1 MARRNV
7 PVTRLRLCAHSKM
20 VTYWL
25 KNHLLTPR
33 KGRRKL
39 RNPVQ
44 IPSSVLSWTSRTPS
58 PSASRAHSR
67 WPGVWQTVG
76 WVRPVAG
83 SWSYAR
89 HASVLTVASGRVC
102 ASTKGCKAAR
112 SLWSHTCK
120 RIWPLSRPTTP
131 AIGTRSVSQL
141 PCPRVLFARRRGGSA
156 GSACLRPFSPAFWYS
171 SSASVTSS
179 GSGPEGGKVL
189 RQHRLDV
196 VAPRQQMAAI
206 NPHLR
211 SHVLGRHALR
221 DATQDLDDGR
231 TGVTALR
238 PDGPREEVE
247 DGATGPTA
255 VVQDGGTMPVMGGLI
270 GGQAMSVRTA
280 QPVRMQDVQQEVV
293 AGVLIQQIVERKLQH
308 RGFLP
313 HALVLYYRPADWM
326 PSPPAPQSRHEP
338 RLFVLSLWP
347 TEVTC

>member
-1 MARRNV
+1 MARRNAV
-7 PVTRLRLCAHSKM
+7 VTRLRLCAHSKM
-20 VTYWL
+20 ATYWL

-44 IPSSVLSWTSRTPS
+44 IPSSVLSWTSRIPS

-67 WPGVWQTVG
+67 RPGVWQTVG
-76 WVRPVAG
+76 WERPVAG
-83 SWSYAR
+83 RWSYAC
-89 HASVLTVASGRVC
+89 HSSVLTVAPGCVC
-102 ASTKGCKAAR
+102 AATNGCRVAR
-112 SLWSHTCK
+112 SLWWHTRR
-120 RIWPLSRPTTP
+120 RICPLARPTTP
-131 AIGTRSVSQL
+131 AIGTRSVSHE
-141 PCPRVLFARRRGGSA
+141 PCPRVLFPRRRGGSA
-156 GSACLRPFSPAFWYS
+156 GSGCLRPFSPAFWYS
-171 SSASVTSS
+171 SSAAVTSS

-196 VAPRQQMAAI
+196 VATLQQMSAI

-211 SHVLGRHALR
+211 SQVLGRHALR

-255 VVQDGGTMPVMGGLI
+255 VVQDGETMPVMGGLI

-280 QPVRMQDVQQEVV
+280 QPVRMREPQQEIV

-313 HALVLYYRPADWM
+313 HTLVLYYRPADWM

-338 RLFVLSLWP
+338 KTQGLLF
-347 TEVTC
+347 